1 MGWYW
6 QSEDRGSGV
15 SFKLCNSIRFSINA
29 ITSNN
34 HVFTTFTT
42 NLKTNLYYYLLEIF
56 LSKLSEVTWTKQSW
70 TSENLD
76 WKIFLCL
83 KLKDFRIS
91 IGFFFVL
98 GEVGRGGPCGNIHA
112 YWWSL
117 FFAFSIN
124 WIFIYNIFFH
134 MLITPIILEEKE
146 NFLLNSLKHNNKEK

>member
-56 LSKLSEVTWTKQSW
+56 LSKLSEATWTKQSW
-70 TSENLD
+70 TSENLN

-83 KLKDFRIS
+83 KLKEFRIS
-91 IGFFFVL
+91 IGFFLFMTW
-98 GEVGRGGPCGNIHA
+98 GGWEGGLVVTFMRIDDRCFLPF
-112 YWWSL
+112 L
-117 FFAFSIN
+117 SIE
-124 WIFIYNIFFH
+124 YLYTIFFF
-134 MLITPIILEEKE
+134 IC
-146 NFLLNSLKHNNKEK
+146 